1 MQDGGLSLLLAFLD
15 PEFLISNTLSDSN
28 NLYEKQKGSIAWSAV
43 CPLIRP
49 PSPIALSSK
58 REVHGYLFSETTL
71 SLSSSSNVPVG
82 CLDSVSKVYEN
93 LASMSEV

>member
-1 MQDGGLSLLLAFLD
+1 MHDGGLSLLLAYLD
-15 PEFLISNTLSDSN
+15 PEFLISNPLSDSN
-28 NLYEKQKGSIAWSAV
+28 NQYEKQKGSIAWSAV

-71 SLSSSSNVPVG
+71 SLSPPP
-82 CLDSVSKVYEN
+82 L
-93 LASMSEV
+93 MSLSDVLTLCPKSPKI

>member
-15 PEFLISNTLSDSN
+15 PEFLISNTLGDSN
-28 NLYEKQKGSIAWSAV
+28 NQYEKQKGSIAWSAV

-58 REVHGYLFSETTL
+58 REVHGYLSVKPL
-71 SLSSSSNVPVG
+71 SLSPPP
-82 CLDSVSKVYEN
+82 L
-93 LASMSEV
+93 MSLSDVLTLCPKSTKI

>member
-1 MQDGGLSLLLAFLD
+1 MHDGGLSLLLAYLD

-28 NLYEKQKGSIAWSAV
+28 NQYEKQIVSIAWSAV

-58 REVHGYLFSETTL
+58 REVHGYLFSEITL
-71 SLSSSSNVPVG
+71 SLSPPKS
-82 CLDSVSKVYEN
+82 L
-93 LASMSEV
+93 SEVLTLCPKSPKI

>member
-28 NLYEKQKGSIAWSAV
+28 NQYEKQKVSIAWSAV

-49 PSPIALSSK
+49 PSPIALSSN

-71 SLSSSSNVPVG
+71 SLSSSNVPVG
-82 CLDSVSKVYEN
+82 CLDSVSKVSEN